1 MRKKNYF
8 IILIFFIV
16 LIITGCKPKEKD
28 QKIVFKEPEG
38 YVFDSD
44 LFLNHFEGAE
54 ARCLE
59 AIPYF
64 ENGSQY
70 NDANYEPSLDIAK
83 NIQFQIKDTELAKI
97 LFEANDCYVKGIFET
112 EGGYRNYSA
121 HVIKNIIV
129 PGPYL
134 INNHYEFRFYKCEDS
149 YQIGG
154 EFCYYGYYTN
164 IVESNGCYAYFLTNG
179 YTDRQFDIFYLLTH
193 TTNLPYE
200 IYFENRSK
208 NEEKP
213 NFYIYL
219 IPKDESFSKKCL
231 LSFME
236 KETIHYYDIELMQEK
251 MKGLSFNE
259 LNNG

>member
-44 LFLNHFEGAE
+44 LFLKFFEGIKERNQNDFKTLFWEYYFKQDYIPNLNPAE
-54 ARCLE
+54 TAS
-59 AIPYF
+59 F
-64 ENGSQY
+64 ELKEGEYWQ
-70 NDANYEPSLDIAK
+70 DIV
-83 NIQFQIKDTELAKI
+83 D
-97 LFEANDCYVKGIFET
+97 
-112 EGGYRNYSA
+112 NYSWEGSDVFKKEDGYQYYTHLA
-121 HVIKNIIV
+121 MKERYV
-129 PGPYL
+129 PVPYL
-134 INNHYEFRFYKCEDS
+134 VEGKYEFRFHSLVEDLVVS
-149 YQIGG
+149 SMVYMP
-154 EFCYYGYYTN
+154 YGYITDIIRYEDTY
-164 IVESNGCYAYFLTNG
+164 GYMFLMPGEGNAE
-179 YTDRQFDIFYLLTH
+179 DIFYLFANTK
-193 TTNLPYE
+193 NLPYD
-200 IYFENRSK
+200 IYYETETHEPSSFK
-208 NEEKP
+208 H
-213 NFYIYL
+213 IYL

-231 LSFME
+231 LRFME